1 MVNLDIKDNRIRDS
15 LRYSFIDG
23 VFATAMSGF
32 TQDYF
37 TPFLLILRGSI
48 REVGALSALPNF
60 FASLVQVYTPDFT
73 YRLRSRKKMINIFV
87 FLQAMV
93 LLLIGIVGLKAKLTP
108 WLFIFLV
115 ILFTSSGALATPA
128 WSSLMADLVPQGKRG
143 EYFGWR
149 NRTLGFVGLGA
160 TFLAG
165 YFLHL
170 MKNFNIFLG
179 FGIVFICAFLF
190 RFISWYFLRKMVE
203 PPLEYKR
210 ELFFSL
216 FDFLA
221 KIRESNFARFV
232 LFVAMMNFSVN
243 LASPF
248 FAVLMI
254 KELGFSYLKY
264 TLIVIIATLTMQ
276 LVMKRWGEHADRVGN
291 LKVIR
296 SVAPFIGVIPLL
308 WVVNRH
314 PLFLVFAQIFSG
326 FIWAG
331 FNLCT
336 TNFIYDAVMPEKRVR
351 CIAYFNII
359 NGLAIC
365 FGALLGGFIL
375 KWLPPLF
382 GYQILSIFVISS
394 ILRLFLGLY
403 LPPKLK
409 EVRPIEKVSSLQ
421 LFSSVIGIKPLL
433 GVDRRTIR
441 IE

>member
-1 MVNLDIKDNRIRDS
+1 MVNLDIKDNRIRKS
-15 LRYSFIDG
+15 LNYSFIDG

-37 TPFLLILRGSI
+37 TPFLLILGGSI

-73 YRLRSRKKMINIFV
+73 YWLRSRKKMINIFV

-93 LLLIGIVGLKAKLTP
+93 LLLIGIVGLRAKLTP
-108 WLFIFLV
+108 WFFIFLV
-115 ILFTSSGALATPA
+115 ILFTSFGALATPA
-128 WSSLMADLVPQGKRG
+128 WSSLIADLVPQEKRG

-149 NRTLGFVGLGA
+149 NRTLGFIGLGA

-179 FGIVFICAFLF
+179 FAIVFICAFLF
-190 RFISWYFLRKMVE
+190 RFTSWYFLRKMVE

-221 KIRESNFARFV
+221 RIRESNFARFV

-248 FAVLMI
+248 FVVLMI

-264 TLIVIIATLTMQ
+264 TFIVITATLTMQ
-276 LVMKRWGEHADRVGN
+276 LVMKRWGKHADRVGN
-291 LKVIR
+291 LKVIKLV
-296 SVAPFIGVIPLL
+296 SPFIGLIPLL
-308 WVVNRH
+308 WVVNHH

-351 CIAYFNII
+351 CIAYFNVI

-365 FGALLGGFIL
+365 LGALLGGFIL
-375 KWLPPLF
+375 KWLPTLF
-382 GYQILSIFVISS
+382 GYQILPIFVISS
-394 ILRLFLGLY
+394 ILRFFVGLY

-409 EVRPIEKVSSLQ
+409 EVRPIEKVSSWQ

-433 GVDRRTIR
+433 GIDRRTIR